1 MDEEL
6 AIDVLHEIEHFVRET
21 KTELLEAILHYCE
34 VKNIDVETMATII
47 LRNENT
53 LGKLT
58 NEAMKKSLLKE
69 RVATLDVLFQ

>member
-6 AIDVLHEIEHFVRET
+6 AIDVLHEIEHFVSLT
-21 KTELLEAILHYCE
+21 QSELLDAIIHFCN

-53 LGKLT
+53 LGKLQH
-58 NEAMKKSLLKE
+58 EVMKKSLLKE
-69 RVATLDVLFQ
+69 KIATLDILFE